1 MVRCTHSRYSCAW
14 RPRVPVQATTLK
26 ETVVVIASSPPPPP
40 PLPLSPP
47 PPMQMVPP
55 PSTPRLETSGNTEA
69 SSNLGGIVGGVVGG
83 CFVPILLCIL
93 WLCGVFTKFGCPSPL
108 KKPAAS
114 QQVELQQNPKAAGA
128 TQPDT
133 TTQQLKDLAELKEK
147 GQLTDDEFA
156 AAKARVLNKV

>member
-1 MVRCTHSRYSCAW
+1 VTCYVVHYVEGGDGDNSLNQCSWLTF
-14 RPRVPVQATTLK
+14 PGQASV
-26 ETVVVIASSPPPPP
+26 EPGAPPPPK
-40 PLPLSPP
+40 
-47 PPMQMVPP
+47 QMMP
-55 PSTPRLETSGNTEA
+55 PSTPSLEASGNTEA

-114 QQVELQQNPKAAGA
+114 QQVELQQNPKAAGT

-147 GQLTDDEFA
+147 GQLTDDEFD

>member
-1 MVRCTHSRYSCAW
+1 
-14 RPRVPVQATTLK
+14 
-26 ETVVVIASSPPPPP
+26 
-40 PLPLSPP
+40 
-47 PPMQMVPP
+47 MQMMP
-55 PSTPRLETSGNTEA
+55 PSTPSLPPSTPSLEASGNTEV

-114 QQVELQQNPKAAGA
+114 QQVELQQSPKAAGA

-147 GQLTDDEFA
+147 GQLTDDEFD

>member
-1 MVRCTHSRYSCAW
+1 MPEGHRSVEEKHQ
-14 RPRVPVQATTLK
+14 VVLK
-26 ETVVVIASSPPPPP
+26 QTSEIKRADA
-40 PLPLSPP
+40 
-47 PPMQMVPP
+47 
-55 PSTPRLETSGNTEA
+55 STPSLEASGNTEA

>member
-1 MVRCTHSRYSCAW
+1 MSSAWSAAATNANDAAVHAHS
-14 RPRVPVQATTLK
+14 
-26 ETVVVIASSPPPPP
+26 
-40 PLPLSPP
+40 
-47 PPMQMVPP
+47 
-55 PSTPRLETSGNTEA
+55 LEASGNEA

>member
-1 MVRCTHSRYSCAW
+1 MAGGGGKPWQSLGSSFRWVG
-14 RPRVPVQATTLK
+14 VTL
-26 ETVVVIASSPPPPP
+26 
-40 PLPLSPP
+40 
-47 PPMQMVPP
+47 
-55 PSTPRLETSGNTEA
+55 
-69 SSNLGGIVGGVVGG
+69 
-83 CFVPILLCIL
+83 IL
-93 WLCGVFTKFGCPSPL
+93 WLCGSSTSSGCPSPL
-108 KKPAAS
+108 KNPAAS

>member
-1 MVRCTHSRYSCAW
+1 MPEAHRSVEEKHQ
-14 RPRVPVQATTLK
+14 VVLK
-26 ETVVVIASSPPPPP
+26 QTSEIKRADA
-40 PLPLSPP
+40 
-47 PPMQMVPP
+47 
-55 PSTPRLETSGNTEA
+55 STPSLEASGNTEA